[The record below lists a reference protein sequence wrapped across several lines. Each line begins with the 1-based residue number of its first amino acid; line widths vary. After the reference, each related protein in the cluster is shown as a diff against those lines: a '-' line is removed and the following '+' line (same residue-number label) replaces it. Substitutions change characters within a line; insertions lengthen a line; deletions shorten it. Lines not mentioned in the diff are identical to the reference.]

1 MKCVC
6 SLGWRWWDV
15 RHARRGRNVHHAGR
29 RERSSR
35 RAAEAFPM
43 PGGMAN
49 PPIGG
54 WVNPEGGA
62 SPGGGGRPPIMPGG
76 GGGIAMPPMPAAAA
90 ARDRPS
96 PPACSPAPR

>member
-1 MKCVC
+1 
-6 SLGWRWWDV
+6 
-15 RHARRGRNVHHAGR
+15 
-29 RERSSR
+29 
-35 RAAEAFPM
+35 M

-76 GGGIAMPPMPAAAA
+76 GGGIAMPPMPGGGGGTRPPIAAGVLAG
-90 ARDRPS
+90 
-96 PPACSPAPR
+96 PALNSVCGRTVFGRSMDCASNRSA